1 MIDDKKP
8 GCELGRSHGLRI
20 QLLEAQYKELKTEVA
35 TMHREILD
43 KLNTW
48 MPKTTVIAFSTATG
62 IIAALITAIAML
74 LTR

>member
-8 GCELGRSHGLRI
+8 GCELGRSHDLRI
-20 QLLEAQYKELKTEVA
+20 RLLENCYAELKKEVS
-35 TMHREILD
+35 TMHKEILD

-48 MPKTTVIAFSTATG
+48 MPKTTVIAFSTATA

-74 LTR
+74 MTR